1 MSTETLTPSSIH
13 DTVIIPETI
22 AVEES
27 TEAKIARLE
36 AEIAEA
42 RTGNLKVLIQQA
54 DGTFKTFNELR
65 EEHRAYVAENALVTE
80 QARRILEEQQNRNP
94 VGYSTDNG
102 QITWRPQNFSERP
115 LLSED
120 EAVRLFGLKR
130 WAELTPQQQAKA
142 RTCTK
147 SDVDK
152 IDLSQIFGP
161 TSSARRAT
169 ELLKENPALYKLAKK
184 KALDE
189 NKF

>member
-22 AVEES
+22 AVEE
-27 TEAKIARLE
+27 TAEEKIAKLE
-36 AEIAEA
+36 ALLQEA
-42 RTGNLKVLIQQA
+42 RTGNLKVPIAQA

-65 EEHRAYVAENALVTE
+65 EEHRAHLAENALVTE

-102 QITWRPQNFSERP
+102 QITWRPQNFAERP
-115 LLSED
+115 LLGED